1 MVALDAASGDMLWST
16 PLPAVGFGAATVVND
31 LVLTSTYDGV
41 LYALARKDGRVV
53 WRYEAPGGVNAWPAV
68 AGDTIVWPVGL
79 GRRPVLLALRLGS
92 NVPITPP
99 KARPTVTTP

>member
-1 MVALDAASGDMLWST
+1 VWS
-16 PLPAVGFGAATVVND
+16 FQ
-31 LVLTSTYDGV
+31 
-41 LYALARKDGRVV
+41 
-53 WRYEAPGGVNAWPAV
+53 APGGINAWPAV